1 MRLLVVRL
9 LLFLAAALGCLPT
22 DAGYV
27 KGYYRKNGTY
37 VAPHYRKDPVSRSSG
52 GASSYST
59 TPKSSSSYYSSKVK
73 LPKSYEVYQQRQ
85 TQGPRTFSKGMK
97 QRKYREQGGCCPHCG
112 KQCTYGEMEGDHVVP
127 YSKGGKTEYSNLQML
142 CAPCNRSKGNRYS
155 Y

>member
-1 MRLLVVRL
+1 MRNLIVRG
-9 LLFLAAALGCLPT
+9 LLFTVAALGCLPV

-27 KGYYRKNGTY
+27 KGHTRKDGTY
-37 VAPHYRKDPVSRSSG
+37 VAPHYRADPVRTKS
-52 GASSYST
+52 AA
-59 TPKSSSSYYSSKVK
+59 PKATAAPKANGVR

-97 QRKYREQGGCCPHCG
+97 QRKYSEQGGKCPHCG

>member
-1 MRLLVVRL
+1 MMIKRCVFALLVLVAA
-9 LLFLAAALGCLPT
+9 LAA

-27 KGYYRKNGTY
+27 KGYYRKDGTY
-37 VAPHYRKDPVSRSSG
+37 VAPHYRKDPASRSTG

-59 TPKSSSSYYSSKVK
+59 SGGASASYYSSNVK
-73 LPKSYEVYQQRQ
+73 LPKSYEVYQQRK

-97 QRKYREQGGCCPHCG
+97 QQKYNEQGGRCPHCG
-112 KQCTYGEMEGDHVVP
+112 RQCTYGEMEGDHIVP
-127 YSKGGKTEYSNLQML
+127 YSKGGKTDYSNLQML